1 MASSTLFEPHHNRL
15 VDLNPLYPA
24 PALPLTP
31 SFVASY
37 LAHRTPPPFRLT
49 PHAPYATYDFVV
61 HDALPHLV
69 SCEQVLQHASL
80 FPPAAPGSSAPAVT
94 CTALRAD
101 RPGMKAVVE
110 RLVTRMSHAM
120 KLPQQQQQ
128 QLKADT
134 GDKHKEIDFE
144 LMARALH
151 TLSSLCQC
159 QTSENTS
166 GGTMVEL
173 IVAALS
179 PRGDKRAAIDRVRA
193 WAREARTATGTATS
207 LNGLSWRACTD
218 AFCSALINDLLD
230 ISTVDGED
238 EDGDDV
244 QGHKTRVQ
252 IGLKQ
257 DVESNDIHIREVRV
271 QVPEVTTAIAR
282 LSLQEHGGD
291 VSATVAQLRNGW
303 RPSFNVG
310 KKRGMNRTRRRASVR
325 QLADF
330 GDGDGVAKDWIK
342 RRVVVSEATHDMEEE
357 AEAEAEDQQQDG
369 ENVDEGERAEKGYN
383 DWAMNPRGQPNK
395 AGSSSSSSRQQQ
407 HGRGNMA
414 AGIGVDLGM
423 DLGVDDGNA
432 ALLLGAYD
440 DDPDE
445 GVLEGQ
451 VSLATGRRDGEE
463 RSSDGD
469 DAPVPAGRGHALRAG
484 RAPGGGDGLASGGQG
499 QPQHRGRQRGGRGRD
514 RGGRG
519 RGRAS
524 PVGAEGS
531 RQFDTDGGV
540 GASAAGSQQ
549 HQRLGTPPPPH
560 RGGGGGRARGRGRGK
575 RGGRPQ
581 HRRGGHG

>member
-49 PHAPYATYDFVV
+49 PHAPYAAYDLVV
-61 HDALPHLV
+61 HDALPHLM

-94 CTALRAD
+94 GTALRAD
-101 RPGMKAVVE
+101 RTGMKAVVE
-110 RLVTRMSHAM
+110 RLVIRMSHAM
-120 KLPQQQQQ
+120 KQPQQQQQQ
-128 QLKADT
+128 QLKAGT
-134 GDKHKEIDFE
+134 EYEPKEIDFE

-159 QTSENTS
+159 QVSDTAN
-166 GGTMVEL
+166 GGTTIGL

-193 WAREARTATGTATS
+193 WAREARTATGATTS

-218 AFCSALINDLLD
+218 ALCSALINDLLG
-230 ISTVDGED
+230 IFTGDGEE
-238 EDGDDV
+238 EDDDDV
-244 QGHKTRVQ
+244 QSNKTRVQ

-257 DVESNDIHIREVRV
+257 DVESHDAHIREVRV

-291 VSATVAQLRNGW
+291 VSATVARLRDGW

-357 AEAEAEDQQQDG
+357 EVAEAEDQQQDD
-369 ENVDEGERAEKGYN
+369 ENVDEGERAEEVYN
-383 DWAMNPRGQPNK
+383 DWTMNRRGQSKK
-395 AGSSSSSSRQQQ
+395 AGSSSSRQQQ
-407 HGRGNMA
+407 HGRPNMA
-414 AGIGVDLGM
+414 AGISAELGIDIGVY
-423 DLGVDDGNA
+423 DDNA
-432 ALLLGAYD
+432 AMLLGAYD

-463 RSSDGD
+463 RSSDD
-469 DAPVPAGRGHALRAG
+469 DDGPVPTGGGHALRAG
-484 RAPGGGDGLASGGQG
+484 RVPGGGDGFAQSGQG

-519 RGRAS
+519 RGRATS
-524 PVGAEGS
+524 GGVEGG
-531 RQFDTDGGV
+531 RQFDADGGA
-540 GASAAGSQQ
+540 GAAGNQQ
-549 HQRLGTPPPPH
+549 QY
-560 RGGGGGRARGRGRGK
+560 RGGGGVGGRGRGRGRGK

-581 HRRGGHG
+581 HRRGGHGRGGADGM